1 MVKNELYNDELNDI
15 EAIDMLHDLSSM
27 MDFEES
33 KVSID
38 IFCSTMN
45 NPIHEENITELSK
58 DAEVDPL
65 FIDNNDSTNIENIEN
80 QEIKYKD
87 TMLSSNI
94 QEGECFTNKTNVA
107 NNTERNRKH
116 KSNKKDTDL
125 DYDHIKY
132 ILGELDIELTS
143 NEEETLDEA
152 AEDTINALYN
162 LNVKLMHEVPIQ
174 HDIEHT
180 AGSRTLTKKERKLF
194 LNYGP
199 MKNGTYTPNEDTII
213 RNNWEAFCEAHNWNP
228 KCVTPFINMKY
239 GNKFYIK
246 SLVERRK
253 FTQFLANGLPWRT
266 LYSVYHR
273 FRYLYRNY
281 EKCFQRYT
289 PKEDENILSYMNS
302 KQNIAKNN
310 KRLIELSK
318 ILGRSKHSIWLRY
331 QLLKKMH
338 KNNKPSTEVKWT
350 LSSIGKFIKT
360 FMSVTL
366 CETVEDLKDAII
378 PKLVWQKLE
387 EKLHIDYNVLRT
399 FWIYQLHMQ
408 LFCPEPIHLNDIKIK
423 LIEYVYGKGISNT
436 REIVWLDV
444 AKYFDGITSIF
455 LCRTFLYLVQGAIKK
470 KRTNHFPDIIEYLY
484 DEKIQDI
491 KDKLSDKFLPR
502 LSYNNGEIKII
513 DKYLYED
520 ISIS

>member
-1 MVKNELYNDELNDI
+1 MTPKKRIKLENLEDSKDVQIENINSSQNYSLSNLGINLIELPQETQCKEERLYSCNIDTPNKKTKRNLSSDIGDYDQLPDMVKNELYNDELNDI

-213 RNNWEAFCEAHNWNP
+213 RNNWEAFCEQMDYHGEHYIVFTIDLDT
-228 KCVTPFINMKY
+228 CIETMK
-239 GNKFYIK
+239 N
-246 SLVERRK
+246 V
-253 FTQFLANGLPWRT
+253 
-266 LYSVYHR
+266 
-273 FRYLYRNY
+273 FR
-281 EKCFQRYT
+281 
-289 PKEDENILSYMNS
+289 
-302 KQNIAKNN
+302 A
-310 KRLIELSK
+310 
-318 ILGRSKHSIWLRY
+318 
-331 QLLKKMH
+331 
-338 KNNKPSTEVKWT
+338 STEVKWT